1 MDKLYKLLDG
11 HEGRKRKM
19 YKCSAGYNTIGV
31 GHNLDANPISDR
43 AIQVILEDDVADVI
57 AQLDAQLPWWRDNDE
72 VRQAALIDLCFN
84 LGIGTLRTFR
94 NTLAAWQAG
103 DFDAAAIGLENSKWY
118 SQVGR
123 RGPRV
128 VSMVRNGTWPE
139 DVA

>member
-139 DVA
+139 DIA

>member
-57 AQLDAQLPWWRDNDE
+57 AQLDSQMSWWREHDE

-84 LGIGTLRTFR
+84 LGIGTLLTFK
-94 NTLAAWQAG
+94 NTLTAFKNKVYESAAS
-103 DFDAAAIGLENSKWY
+103 GLENSRWY

-128 VSMVRNGTWPE
+128 VSMVRNGIWPE
-139 DVA
+139 DIA